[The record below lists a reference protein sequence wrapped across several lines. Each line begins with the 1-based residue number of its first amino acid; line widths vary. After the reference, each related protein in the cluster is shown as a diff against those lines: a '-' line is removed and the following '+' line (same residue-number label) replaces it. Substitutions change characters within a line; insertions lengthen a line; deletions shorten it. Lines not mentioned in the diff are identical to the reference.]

1 MTITEIK
8 NLLQGEVSKEQL
20 EELKNSAQLQIE
32 ELKADERKGVQ
43 KLLISYEKRQA
54 KYAKALAQFQSRFSY
69 EKEFWQKDQLVA
81 GVDEVGR
88 GPLAGPVVTAAVIL
102 PHDFDLIDVNDSK
115 KLSPKKRQALFP
127 KILEKAVSV
136 SVGLANNDV
145 IDQINIYEAD
155 RLAMA
160 HAVQG
165 LKVKPDALLVD
176 AMNVPLNIPQVK
188 LIHGDAKSNSIAAA
202 SIVAKVFRDNLM
214 DAYGELYPEYDFKH
228 NAGYGTREHMEALEK
243 YGPTQI
249 HRRSFAPVSEYEK

>member
-1 MTITEIK
+1 MTITEIR
-8 NLLQGEVSKEQL
+8 NLLQGEVSSEQL
-20 EELKNSAQLQIE
+20 EELR
-32 ELKADERKGVQ
+32 ADERKGVQ

-54 KYAKALAQFQSRFSY
+54 KRAQAVAQFQDRFSY
-69 EKEFWQKDQLVA
+69 EKKFWQKSQLVA

-102 PHDFDLIDVNDSK
+102 PHNFDLIDVNDSK
-115 KLSPKKRQALFP
+115 KLSPKKRKELFP
-127 KILEKAVSV
+127 KILAKAVSV
-136 SVGLANNDV
+136 GVGLANNDV
-145 IDQINIYEAD
+145 IDRINIYEAD

-188 LIHGDAKSNSIAAA
+188 LINGDAKSNSIAAA
-202 SIVAKVFRDNLM
+202 SIVAKVFRDKLM
-214 DAYGELYPEYDFKH
+214 DAYGEVYPEYDFKH
-228 NAGYGTREHMEALEK
+228 NAGYGTREHMEALKK
-243 YGPTQI
+243 YGPTPI

>member
-8 NLLQGEVSKEQL
+8 NLLQGEVSSEQL
-20 EELKNSAQLQIE
+20 EELR
-32 ELKADERKGVQ
+32 ADERKGVQ
-43 KLLISYEKRQA
+43 KLLVSYEKRQL
-54 KYAKALAQFQSRFSY
+54 KRSQALAQLQNRFSY
-69 EKEFWQKDQLVA
+69 EKEFWQKNQLVA

-102 PHDFDLIDVNDSK
+102 PHNFDLIDVNDSK
-115 KLSPKKRQALFP
+115 KLSPKKRKALFP
-127 KILEKAVSV
+127 QILAKAVSV

-145 IDQINIYEAD
+145 IDRINIYEAD

-165 LKVKPDALLVD
+165 LKVKPAALLVD
-176 AMNVPLNIPQVK
+176 AMNVPLNIPQIK

-214 DAYGELYPEYDFKH
+214 DAYGEVYPEYDFKH
-228 NAGYGTREHMEALEK
+228 NAGYGTREHMEALKK
-243 YGPTQI
+243 YGPTPI

>member
-1 MTITEIK
+1 MTITEIR
-8 NLLQGEVSKEQL
+8 NLLQGEVSSEQL
-20 EELKNSAQLQIE
+20 EELR
-32 ELKADERKGVQ
+32 ADERKGVQ
-43 KLLISYEKRQA
+43 KLLISYERRQA
-54 KYAKALAQFQSRFSY
+54 KRAQAVAQFQNRFSY
-69 EKEFWQKDQLVA
+69 EKKFWQKSQLVA

-102 PHDFDLIDVNDSK
+102 PHNFDLIDVNDSK
-115 KLSPKKRQALFP
+115 KLSPKKRKELFP
-127 KILEKAVSV
+127 KILAKAVSV

-145 IDQINIYEAD
+145 IDRINIYEAD

-165 LKVKPDALLVD
+165 LKVKPAALLVD

-214 DAYGELYPEYDFKH
+214 DAYGEVYPEYDFKH
-228 NAGYGTREHMEALEK
+228 NAGYGTREHMEALKK
-243 YGPTQI
+243 YGPTPI

>member
-20 EELKNSAQLQIE
+20 EELKV
-32 ELKADERKGVQ
+32 DERKGVQ

-54 KYAKALAQFQSRFSY
+54 KYAKALAQFQTRFSY

-155 RLAMA
+155 RVAMA

-165 LKVKPDALLVD
+165 LKVKPDVLLVD

-214 DAYGELYPEYDFKH
+214 DAYGELYPEYNFKH
-228 NAGYGTREHMEALEK
+228 NAGYGTREHMEALKK
-243 YGPTQI
+243 YGPTPI